1 MNRVPSYLQGISTDV
16 QQRKHT
22 VCFHIMC
29 TCQSR
34 RFTVYR
40 NAYTEQEQ
48 AEIENWKKLLKKYNG
63 GGYSDQNGNVFLCKK
78 RIFGFRS
85 KIRISRAM
93 IPDLYDS
100 FKIKCAECGREYV
113 IFDSRLHGY
122 DARAERDGKNRDTD
136 IATHYRPL
144 PLKGDSGPVE
154 LIVRIRNELTDEITA
169 DRVGD
174 GLAQADVSNAFSFI
188 SVYAKSG
195 PKTKMI
201 FSRETA

>member
-1 MNRVPSYLQGISTDV
+1 
-16 QQRKHT
+16 
-22 VCFHIMC
+22 
-29 TCQSR
+29 
-34 RFTVYR
+34 
-40 NAYTEQEQ
+40 
-48 AEIENWKKLLKKYNG
+48 
-63 GGYSDQNGNVFLCKK
+63 
-78 RIFGFRS
+78 
-85 KIRISRAM
+85 M

-174 GLAQADVSNAFSFI
+174 GLAQADVSNAFSCI